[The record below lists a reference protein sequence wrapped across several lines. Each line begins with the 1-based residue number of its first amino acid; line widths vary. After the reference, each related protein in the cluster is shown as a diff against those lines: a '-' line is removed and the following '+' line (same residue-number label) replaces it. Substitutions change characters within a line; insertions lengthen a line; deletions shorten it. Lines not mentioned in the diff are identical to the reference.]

1 MATRKKSESTRHS
14 NKDWMIGNPCD
25 QSLSVGVRLP
35 LNKSVLQRFLFLRN
49 LNVKMG
55 NRDIF
60 ELILIELKEIWS
72 RAAVPIK
79 NGKKCLDQMISLHGN
94 WKIVNKNNN
103 EERLSSQF
111 RLQVL

>member
-1 MATRKKSESTRHS
+1 
-14 NKDWMIGNPCD
+14 
-25 QSLSVGVRLP
+25 VGVRLP

-79 NGKKCLDQMISLHGN
+79 NGKKCLDQMISLHGK

-111 RLQVL
+111 RLQV

>member
-1 MATRKKSESTRHS
+1 MSTQHS
-14 NKDWMIGNPCD
+14 NKDWLIGNPCD

-72 RAAVPIK
+72 RAAIPIK
-79 NGKKCLDQMISLHGN
+79 TDKKCLNQMISLHAN
-94 WKIVNKNNN
+94 WKIVYKNSI
-103 EERLSSQF
+103 EERFSLQC
-111 RLQVL
+111 RLQVE